1 MTSFQ
6 VYSNEAQIHPAE
18 GLGEKFM
25 FQSLDSLTEPRL
37 GIAWAED
44 MNRQA
49 GLQMTVS
56 K

>member
-6 VYSNEAQIHPAE
+6 VYSDEAQIHPAE
-18 GLGEKFM
+18 RLGEKFT

-44 MNRQA
+44 KNGR
-49 GLQMTVS
+49 LVFR
-56 K
+56 